1 MIFKEVQKHIKVL
14 QVSDKSDYL
23 TFVANVESTLDLD
36 INLGK
41 TP

>member
-1 MIFKEVQKHIKVL
+1 MIFKEVQKHLEVL
-14 QVSDKSDYL
+14 QESDKPDYL
-23 TFVANVESTLDLD
+23 TFVANGESTLDLD